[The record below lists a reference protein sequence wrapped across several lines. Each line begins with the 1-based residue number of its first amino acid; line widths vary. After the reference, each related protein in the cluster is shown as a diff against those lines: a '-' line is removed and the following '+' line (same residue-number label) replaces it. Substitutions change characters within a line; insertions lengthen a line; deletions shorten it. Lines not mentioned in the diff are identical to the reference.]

1 MSQQSTE
8 PSAEPSTSASPTL
21 LPSPPPAKRR
31 ISALPLWRLPTPGQ
45 ARAAVPGLLL
55 TALGVGVAL
64 LVNRMV
70 PGVSA
75 LIVALVLGA
84 VLTNVGLVPES
95 LRPGLRAAVKTPMRA
110 GIVLLGLSLALPDV
124 LALGAPVLL
133 VVLGGV
139 AVTFLG
145 TLLLGRLLGIA
156 RERRLLI
163 ATGVSICGASA
174 VAAMNDSAEG
184 DEDDVM
190 TAVAIV
196 TLFGTLA
203 VLALPTLRTTLGL
216 DSATFGIWTGASVHE
231 VGQVVA
237 TAGAVGAAALA
248 PAVIVK
254 LTRVVLLAPLIVAVN
269 LWQRRDRPIPAPREG
284 HPPTPERARPPIV
297 PLFVIG
303 FLIAVGVG
311 SAGVLPES
319 VLGPVSVLQTVL
331 LSAGL
336 FAMGTGVRLGA
347 LATSSARSIALG
359 ALASLLILLVTY
371 TGLMLAT

>member
-1 MSQQSTE
+1 M
-8 PSAEPSTSASPTL
+8 
-21 LPSPPPAKRR
+21 
-31 ISALPLWRLPTPGQ
+31 
-45 ARAAVPGLLL
+45 L
-55 TALGVGVAL
+55 TAVGVVVAL

-84 VLTNVGLVPES
+84 VLTNLGLVPDS
-95 LRPGLRAAVKTPMRA
+95 LRPGLQAAVKTPMRA
-110 GIVLLGLSLALPDV
+110 GIVLLGVSLALPDV

-145 TLLLGRLLGIA
+145 TLLLGRLFGIA

-196 TLFGTLA
+196 TIFGTLA
-203 VLALPTLRTTLGL
+203 VLALPALRGALGL
-216 DSATFGIWTGASVHE
+216 APATFGIWTGASVHE

-269 LWQRRDRPIPAPREG
+269 LWQRRDRSIPAPREG
-284 HPPTPERARPPIV
+284 GASTPERARPPIV

-303 FLIAVGVG
+303 FLIAVAIG

-336 FAMGTGVRLGA
+336 FAMGTGVRLAA
-347 LATSSARSIALG
+347 LARSSGRSIALG
-359 ALASLLILLVTY
+359 ALSTLLMLTVTY
-371 TGLMLAT
+371 TGLALAT

>member
-1 MSQQSTE
+1 MT
-8 PSAEPSTSASPTL
+8 
-21 LPSPPPAKRR
+21 
-31 ISALPLWRLPTPGQ
+31 
-45 ARAAVPGLLL
+45 AA
-55 TALGVGVAL
+55 GVAAAL
-64 LVNRMV
+64 VVNRMV
-70 PGVSA
+70 PEVSA

-84 VLTNVGLVPES
+84 VLTNVGLVPAL
-95 LRPGLRAAVKTPMRA
+95 LRPGLQAAVKTPMRA
-110 GIVLLGLSLALPDV
+110 GIVLLGLSLALGDV
-124 LALGAPVLL
+124 LALGVPVLL
-133 VVLGGV
+133 VVVGGV

-145 TLLLGRLLGIA
+145 TLGLGRLMGVA
-156 RERRLLI
+156 RERRLLM

-203 VLALPTLRTTLGL
+203 VVALPPLRGALGL
-216 DSATFGIWTGASVHE
+216 DPATFGIWSGASVHE

-237 TAGAVGAAALA
+237 VAGAVGGAALA

-269 LWQRRDRPIPAPREG
+269 LWRRYAEPSASAAAATG
-284 HPPTPERARPPIV
+284 KRPPIV

-303 FLIAVGVG
+303 FLAAVAVGSTGAVP
-311 SAGVLPES
+311 APVM
-319 VLGPVSVLQTVL
+319 GPVGVLQTVL

-336 FAMGTGVRLGA
+336 FAMGTGVRLTA
-347 LATSSARSIALG
+347 LARSSGRSIALG
-359 ALASLLILLVTY
+359 ALSTLLILGVTY
-371 TGLMLAT
+371 VGLVLVV